1 MHRKIV
7 GGGFKKVLYTLNTV
21 RRIGVK
27 DAAKALAAHN
37 ACKACGLGMGGQ
49 RGGMIN
55 ELDEFPSVCNKSV
68 QAQSTDIQGPIP
80 LPVFDHTITD
90 FKELSSYEIEHLGR
104 LGTPLHK
111 AAGANKFEPMA
122 WNNAIALVQE
132 RFKASAPDRSFFYA
146 SGRSSNEA
154 AFVLQL
160 MARLYG
166 STNINNCS
174 YFCHQASG
182 DGLATTI
189 GTGTSTV
196 ELADL
201 GESDL
206 IFVLGANPSSN
217 HPRFIHQLKNCRERG
232 GQVVVINPA
241 KEPGLVKFAVPKSPK
256 SLLMGGNEIASE
268 YLQPKIGTDLAVFK
282 GIAKSI
288 IDNHQHDQSFIEQ
301 YTRNFDAYVQDIKNT
316 SWDEIEAITG
326 LSQDEIA
333 DVAAVYAHSERAV
346 FAWGMGMTHHLHGV
360 ENVEAIANLA
370 MLRGMLG
377 KPGAGLLPLRGHSNI
392 QGVGTMGVKPVLAD
406 DVFNA
411 LDTSLNITLPRTKG
425 MNTMACLQAAERGEI
440 DNALMLGGNL
450 YAAAPDSLWAEKAL
464 DNIPF
469 KVFLTTTLNQGHV
482 HGCDTSESIVFPVLA
497 RDEEHDPTSQESMF
511 NYVRLSDGGIDRLDN
526 LRSEV
531 DILSDI
537 GCGVV
542 GQSKF
547 DFSTFKKH
555 TTIRQAIA
563 KTIPGMQDLADIDV
577 AKKEFYI
584 RNRIK
589 HTPEFNMPDNRA
601 VFIVNNHKPENTE
614 LPEHAFTL
622 MSIRSEG
629 QFNSIIYEE
638 SDSYRDTKHRH
649 CVLMNED
656 DIAELGLQ
664 EKDKVTLRS
673 DTGIMRN
680 LDVVAFDLPRG
691 NIAAYYPEANVLVG
705 QTVDQRSRTPAFKSV
720 PVSVEPQV
728 VIGSAR

>member
-1 MHRKIV
+1 MHKQII

-27 DAAKALAAHN
+27 DAAKALTAHN

-80 LPVFDHTITD
+80 LPVFEHTID
-90 FKELSSYEIEHLGR
+90 EFKKLTSYEIEHLGR
-104 LGTPLHK
+104 LGTPLYK
-111 AAGANKFEPMA
+111 SKTSDTFTPLS
-122 WNNAIALVQE
+122 WNDAIAKVVE
-132 RFKASAPDRSFFYA
+132 RFAASPPERSFFYA

-166 STNINNCS
+166 SSNINNCS

-201 GESDL
+201 GKSDL

-241 KEPGLVKFAVPKSPK
+241 KEPGLVKFAVPKSAK

-268 YLQPKIGTDLAVFK
+268 YLQPNIATDLWVFK

-288 IDNHQHDQSFIEQ
+288 IENNQHDLTFIEA
-301 YTRNFDAYVQDIKNT
+301 YTNNFDAYLEDINGT
-316 SWDEIEAITG
+316 SWDEIESVTG
-326 LSQDEIA
+326 LSHVAIQQVA
-333 DVAAVYAHSERAV
+333 DVYAASKCAV
-346 FAWGMGMTHHLHGV
+346 FAWGMGITHHLQGV

-370 MLRGMLG
+370 MLRGMIG

-392 QGVGTMGVKPVLAD
+392 QGVGTMGVKPILAN

-411 LDTSLNITLPRTKG
+411 IEKHLSITLSREKG
-425 MNTMACLQAAERGEI
+425 MDTMACLHSANAGKI

-450 YAAAPDSLWAEKAL
+450 YAASPDSKWAERAL
-464 DNIPF
+464 DNIGF
-469 KVFLTTTLNQGHV
+469 KVFLTTTLNLGHV
-482 HGCDTSESIVFPVLA
+482 HGSDHGESLILPVMA
-497 RDEEHDPTSQESMF
+497 RDEEHEATSQESMF

-526 LRSEV
+526 VRSEV

-537 GCGVV
+537 GEGLIAK
-542 GQSKF
+542 QRF
-547 DFSTFKKH
+547 DFSVFKTHK
-555 TTIRQAIA
+555 TIRQAIA
-563 KTIPGMQDLADIDV
+563 NIIPGMQDLADIDV
-577 AKKEFYI
+577 AKKEFFI
-584 RNRIK
+584 RHRIK
-589 HTPEFNMPDNRA
+589 HIPEFNTPDHRA
-601 VFIVNNHKPENTE
+601 VFVVNQPRNKSKSNHE
-614 LPEHAFTL
+614 FTL
-622 MSIRSEG
+622 MTVRSEG

-638 SDSYRDTKHRH
+638 RDSYRNTPHRH

-656 DIAELGLQ
+656 DIADLGLQ

-673 DTGIMRN
+673 DTGVMQN
-680 LDVVAFDLPRG
+680 LDVIAYDLPRG
-691 NIAAYYPEANVLVG
+691 NVMSYYPEANVLVG
-705 QTVDQRSRTPAFKSV
+705 QNVDVRSRTPAFKSV

-728 VIGSAR
+728 LIGTT